1 MDDDR
6 TYYARRAD
14 DERRAA
20 ECADDAATRRL
31 HLELADML
39 SVKSALQPAR
49 TSAAASHD
57 RKSVR

>member
-1 MDDDR
+1 MEDDR

-20 ECADDAATRRL
+20 ASADDAATRRL

-39 SVKSALQPAR
+39 SVKSALQAAR
-49 TSAAASHD
+49 TSAAVSRD
-57 RKSVR
+57 RASVR